1 MNVPSLVAG
10 ALDEDLGPA
19 GDITTMTT
27 VPPGVA
33 GQGVVISKEAL
44 VVCGQDVAREV
55 VRQVAARIGEPA
67 EWSPLVPDG
76 ASVADR
82 AVVARVGGSYRTL
95 LIAERTALNLM
106 MRLSGIATNT
116 RRYVDAAGPD
126 GPAVVDTRKTTPLHR
141 ALEKYAVRCG
151 GGKNHRF
158 GLFDGVL
165 IKDNHLVAAGGVTT
179 AVQRARAGVHH
190 LVRVQVEVTDLQ
202 QLDEALAAG
211 ADAVLLDNMDDAGLA
226 AAVAR
231 VRAVRPRVVVEASG
245 NMNPTRIA
253 AIRHLGLDVV
263 SAGGLIHQ
271 ARWVDLSLDLS
282 PTG

>member
-1 MNVPSLVAG
+1 MSVASLVAG
-10 ALDEDLGPA
+10 ALDEDLGPS

-27 VPPGVA
+27 VPPGV
-33 GQGVVISKEAL
+33 GGHGVVISKERL
-44 VVCGQDVAREV
+44 VVCGQEVAVEV

-67 EWSPLVPDG
+67 AWEPLVADG
-76 ASVADR
+76 ALVEDR
-82 AVVARVGGSYRTL
+82 AVIARVGGSYRTL

-116 RRYVDAAGPD
+116 RRYVDAAGTD

-165 IKDNHLVAAGGVTT
+165 IKDNHLIAAGGVAT
-179 AVQRARAGVHH
+179 AVARARAGVHH